1 MNATIAELIAQPRLA
16 AQQAA
21 VLQQRLAADLQR
33 LAGDNWPAFSAQ
45 LQATLPSLLGLYLA
59 LYGARFD
66 CYFYLEQLLKTLATV
81 SANRP
86 AYLRQQDARPQHWH
100 QQNNA
105 VGAAC
110 YVDLF
115 AGDFAGLRQRI
126 GYLKQTGINYL
137 HLMPLFKAPEP
148 DSDGGYAVSDYR
160 ATNPSLGSMSDLSA
174 LMAELQQQG
183 IKPVLDFV
191 FNHTS
196 DEHQWAL
203 QAKAGDSQYQDYYF
217 FLTVAERDRYAPH
230 LREIF
235 PQIRR
240 GCFSYHP
247 PSGRWIWTTFNS
259 FQWDLNYANPA
270 VFNAMA
276 AEMLFLANQG
286 AAVLRLD
293 ALAFVWKEAGTC
305 CENLPKAHTVIQAFN
320 AVARIAAPSLQF
332 KSEAI
337 VHPDEVVKYIAP
349 TECQLSYN
357 PLLMALLWESL
368 ATRQTRLLTASLQQ
382 RFAIDAQC
390 SWVNYIRCHDDIGWT
405 FDDNIAWNLGINPH
419 DHRHFLNQFYTGR
432 FDGSFACGEP
442 FGENPQTGDCRVAGM
457 LASLA
462 GLEQAEQQHNALY
475 KAHALARIRL
485 LNSIILSIGG
495 LPLLYLGDELGLLND
510 YSYRQDAGKQHDAR
524 WVNRV
529 RCTDADLAAANAP
542 TSNSGLIYQQLHQL
556 LQLRARLPV
565 LGEGGTRILP
575 VANPH
580 IFSYE
585 RYDKVNPAQR
595 LLSVCNFSEQP
606 QQYAALPAGQW
617 HDELANRQAV
627 AGVLTL
633 APYQVMWLTAGC

>member
-1 MNATIAELIAQPRLA
+1 MNATIAQLVADPKLA

-21 VLQQRLAADLQR
+21 LLQQRLAPKLQP

-66 CYFYLEQLLKTLATV
+66 CYFYLEQLLCELAQL
-81 SANRP
+81 SSQRP
-86 AYLRQQDARPQHWH
+86 AYLRQQDLQPQTWH
-100 QQNNA
+100 QQHNA
-105 VGAAC
+105 LGAAC

-126 GYLKQTGINYL
+126 PYLTQTGITYL
-137 HLMPLFKAPEP
+137 HLMPLFKAPQP

-160 ATNPSLGSMSDLSA
+160 STDPRLGTMAELSA
-174 LMAELQQQG
+174 LLAELQQQG

-196 DEHQWAL
+196 DEHQWAQ
-203 QAKAGDSQYQDYYF
+203 QAKAGDRHYQDFYF
-217 FLTVAERDRYAPH
+217 LLTAAERDRFAPH

-235 PQIRR
+235 PQVRR
-240 GCFSYHP
+240 GCFSYHA
-247 PSGRWIWTTFNS
+247 GTDRWVWTTFNN

-276 AEMLFLANQG
+276 GEMLFLANQG
-286 AAVLRLD
+286 VAVLRLD
-293 ALAFVWKEAGTC
+293 ALAFVWKEAGTS
-305 CENLPKAHTVIQAFN
+305 CENLPQAHSVIQAFN

-337 VHPDEVVKYIAP
+337 VHPAEVVKYIAP
-349 TECQLSYN
+349 VECQLSYN

-368 ATRQTRLLTASLQQ
+368 ATRRTHLLTASLQQ
-382 RFAIDAQC
+382 HFAIHPDC

-405 FDDNIAWNLGINPH
+405 FDDQLAWQLGINPH
-419 DHRHFLNQFYTGR
+419 DHRHFLNQFYTGQ
-432 FDGSFACGEP
+432 FAGSFACGEP

-462 GLEQAEQQHNALY
+462 GLEQALHLQNQLY
-475 KAHALARIRL
+475 TDHALARIRL

-510 YSYRQDAGKQHDAR
+510 YSYREDSGKQHDAR

-529 RCTDADLAAANAP
+529 RCTDADLANATKP
-542 TSNSGLIYQQLHQL
+542 ATPGGMIYQQLQQL
-556 LQLRARLPV
+556 LTCRAGLPI
-565 LGEGGTRILP
+565 LGSGRTEILP
-575 VANPH
+575 VRNPH
-580 IFSYE
+580 IFAYRRHSSGSAGP
-585 RYDKVNPAQR
+585 V
-595 LLSVCNFSEQP
+595 LCLCNFSEHSQVYP
-606 QQYAALPAGQW
+606 ALPAGHWQ
-617 HDELANRQAV
+617 DALTTGQ
-627 AGVLTL
+627 VLSSTVTL
-633 APYQVMWLTAGC
+633 TPYQVLWLTAAP